1 MSLKVLEAVINL
13 ITKENKNVCTCDK
26 LYKKKS
32 LQVCLSWRIFT
43 GEYSNYV
50 ILGPYLE
57 ILVKVWAINFPD
69 TVATLVK
76 DDLCTGKF
84 TSAEF
89 EKR

>member
-1 MSLKVLEAVINL
+1 MPQLEDFYRWI
-13 ITKENKNVCTCDK
+13 
-26 LYKKKS
+26 
-32 LQVCLSWRIFT
+32 
-43 GEYSNYV
+43 YV

-57 ILVKVWAINFPD
+57 ILVKVWTINFPD